1 MSPLKEPYD
10 IAIIGGG
17 MVGISLA
24 LLLAR
29 QKRWKV
35 LVLESQSIHQGEIPQ
50 YSPSFDARSTALSWS
65 CLLYTSPSP
74 RDS

>member
-1 MSPLKEPYD
+1 MSQLKEPYD

-24 LLLAR
+24 LLLAQ

-65 CLLYTSPSP
+65 SRCIFEKLGVW
-74 RDS
+74 